1 MKKLIW
7 VFLGMGLVVLVG
19 EGAFRLGVVLGSA
32 SFKNPG
38 LYADWTSDD
47 DYWKLRHL
55 WGRKVSPES
64 KEPLDPFLGWV
75 VPKSPTNPLGAAMD
89 KTEKSQP
96 IEYERPNIL
105 FFGDS
110 FVQGQGDFSKRLP
123 QQLAAI
129 MPGVPVHNLG
139 VRGYGVDQIYLRTL
153 QISHSFKRPA
163 WVIGLLT
170 VDLDRSVLRFRTG
183 PKPYFELPAGK
194 LEVRGVPMEPDADR
208 FLKNS
213 PPEIDSY
220 LFAFLKRRW
229 TLLLAKGNELELTEG
244 RDLKKEINA
253 KILGEL
259 VSEARTRGIPLVF
272 SLFYNREELSY
283 VGWREKFLK
292 EQLTHLGASFVDSKE
307 LLLSSAKASGASLE
321 AFYLPEG
328 HLNEKGNEI
337 VARAIARHFRPTS
350 SPSTVGS
357 GTRLN

>member
-123 QQLAAI
+123 QQLASCQVCHALH
-129 MPGVPVHNLG
+129 PPFP
-139 VRGYGVDQIYLRTL
+139 RGQAPRRQSASPARGCQI
-153 QISHSFKRPA
+153 H
-163 WVIGLLT
+163 
-170 VDLDRSVLRFRTG
+170 
-183 PKPYFELPAGK
+183 
-194 LEVRGVPMEPDADR
+194 
-208 FLKNS
+208 
-213 PPEIDSY
+213 
-220 LFAFLKRRW
+220 
-229 TLLLAKGNELELTEG
+229 
-244 RDLKKEINA
+244 
-253 KILGEL
+253 
-259 VSEARTRGIPLVF
+259 
-272 SLFYNREELSY
+272 
-283 VGWREKFLK
+283 
-292 EQLTHLGASFVDSKE
+292 
-307 LLLSSAKASGASLE
+307 
-321 AFYLPEG
+321 
-328 HLNEKGNEI
+328 
-337 VARAIARHFRPTS
+337 VAAT
-350 SPSTVGS
+350 
-357 GTRLN
+357 